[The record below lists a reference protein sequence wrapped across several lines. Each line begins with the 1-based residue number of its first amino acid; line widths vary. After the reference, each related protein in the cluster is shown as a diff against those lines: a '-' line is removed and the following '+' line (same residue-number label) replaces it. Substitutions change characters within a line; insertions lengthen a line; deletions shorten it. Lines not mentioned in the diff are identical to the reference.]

1 MPWAASLFYSK
12 QHTVGRYGKV
22 VMKICNRD
30 FILVLIGQCISLF
43 GNAVLR
49 FALPLHLLNETGSAS
64 LFGLVLAVSAL
75 PMLVLTPI
83 GGIVAD
89 RVNKRNVMV
98 ILDAMTAVLAVVYLV
113 ALGHVDLVALTMV
126 TMLILFGIQ
135 GAYSPSVSAS
145 LPVLVAK
152 EDLGKANSL
161 VSIVTNI
168 ANLIGPV
175 IGGLLYGTL
184 GLATV
189 LSMAIGCFAFS
200 SIMEMFITIP
210 FTPQEDHRNV
220 VAMAAHDLKEGF
232 HFMVKDQPVVFNI
245 SVMATGLNIFLSTL
259 FIVGL
264 PVIVTRNLGYPQDLA
279 SQLYGYAEGG
289 YAIGGLVGAVVA
301 ATLLDRMPVTSA
313 HILITICAVLIFPL
327 GLALQFSPDPT
338 VIYGVTVLVA
348 IGISISV
355 TAFSV
360 KMFAYLQGITPEHLI
375 GKVVAFVFTVSMA
388 AMPIGQAMYGFLFDL
403 PKELHYLVV
412 YGGGVASLIVAFYGI
427 HVFTTGNLPDIGSAH
442 PEPETDLDLSS

>member
-1 MPWAASLFYSK
+1 M
-12 QHTVGRYGKV
+12 KV
-22 VMKICNRD
+22 FTRD
-30 FILVLIGQCISLF
+30 FVLVLIGQCISLF
-43 GNAVLR
+43 GNAILR
-49 FALPLHLLNETGSAS
+49 FALPLHLLTETGSAS

-98 ILDAMTAVLAVVYLV
+98 ILDAITAMVVAAYTFS
-113 ALGHVDLVALTMV
+113 LGHVDLVALTMV

-135 GAYSPSVSAS
+135 GAYTPSVSAS
-145 LPVLVAK
+145 LPVLVKK

-168 ANLIGPV
+168 SQLIGPV
-175 IGGLLYGTL
+175 IGGMLYGTV
-184 GLATV
+184 GLPLILMVAF
-189 LSMAIGCFAFS
+189 GCFVFS
-200 SIMEMFITIP
+200 SIMEMFIHIP
-210 FTPQEDHRNV
+210 FTRQEDNRNV
-220 VAMAAHDLKEGF
+220 VAIAAHDLKEGF
-232 HFMVKDQPVVFNI
+232 HFMVKGEPVVFKI
-245 SVMATGLNIFLSTL
+245 TVMATGLNIFLSTL

-264 PVIVTRNLGYPQDLA
+264 PVIVTRNLGYPKALA

-289 YAIGGLVGAVVA
+289 YAIGGLIGAIVA
-301 ATLLDRMPVTSA
+301 ATLLDRMPVKSA
-313 HILITICAVLIFPL
+313 HVLITICAVLIFPL
-327 GLALQFSPDPT
+327 GLVLQFSTDPT
-338 VIYGVTVLVA
+338 MIYAVTVLVA

-360 KMFAYLQGITPEHLI
+360 KMLAYLQGITPEHLI
-375 GKVVAFVFTVSMA
+375 GKVIAFVFTVSMA
-388 AMPIGQAMYGFLFDL
+388 AMPIGQAIYGFLFDL

-427 HVFTTGNLPDIGSAH
+427 HVFTTGHLPEIGSALTDQA
-442 PEPETDLDLSS
+442 EPNAESATEAVEAEEAGPTAR